1 MSMSSD
7 DPKPEDRLSTP
18 LALALVGHVNRFA
31 GSLGVLMVAGMGDRL
46 TTGQWPSL
54 QTCLFLA
61 AYLTTLALLPA
72 ARSIR
77 RALDRHPW
85 FAALVTGRP
94 GAATPSRFILGT
106 VLATFILAETY
117 ARAISPVP
125 QPFLMPIALLT
136 TLLAILSALHDLSG
150 SRKGKDPQ

>member
-1 MSMSSD
+1 MSFA
-7 DPKPEDRLSTP
+7 R
-18 LALALVGHVNRFA
+18 HVNRFA

-54 QTCLFLA
+54 QTCLFIGF
-61 AYLTTLALLPA
+61 YLITLALTPA
-72 ARSIR
+72 AR
-77 RALDRHPW
+77 ALWQAMERHPW
-85 FAALVTGRP
+85 FAELWVGIKTG
-94 GAATPSRFILGT
+94 ATPSRFILGT

-136 TLLAILSALHDLSG
+136 TLLAILSALQDLSG